1 MPTLLQLYAT
11 DVFSFGTSENGW
23 LIFVYSTLR
32 GVFLAFAFPQL
43 IAFGRKWTVKREEQ
57 EEEAARTSET
67 QPLLTPQT
75 GTDGMQV
82 KTEQTFAFDLVYTR
96 FSLIADGLLTLLCT
110 FVREGWQMYLIAV
123 ILPLSA
129 GTSSAAKG
137 TILQM
142 VGASASS
149 DERTD
154 ALAGISLVENMAR
167 LSTSKSFQPLWF
179 PN

>member
-1 MPTLLQLYAT
+1 MQLYAT

-32 GVFLAFAFPQL
+32 GSFLAFVFPQI
-43 IAFGRKWTVKREEQ
+43 IALGRKWTVKREEK
-57 EEEAARTSET
+57 EAEQKASER
-67 QPLLTPQT
+67 QPLLTQAADSE
-75 GTDGMQV
+75 GNSDA
-82 KTEQTFAFDLVYTR
+82 KTEQTFRFDLVYTR
-96 FSLIADGLLTLLCT
+96 FSLIIDGLLTLLCT
-110 FVREGWQMYLIAV
+110 FVRQGWQMYLIAV

-167 LSTSKSFQPLWF
+167 LSTSKY
-179 PN
+179 NRGR